1 MSSKWERKVGGL
13 CDQSSEEA
21 SDDGKQSVA
30 LPPMSR
36 RVFTRPSRVSTSSL
50 PSCLIGRR
58 LGALRV
64 PDQWPFF
71 AFHSA
76 RSLQET
82 CICHEFFLFITST
95 PLHSIK
101 QLTGSLVRW
110 GCFVHSFVR
119 RSFCCLSICAA
130 AAACKR

>member
-1 MSSKWERKVGGL
+1 MSSKWERKVGGM

-21 SDDGKQSVA
+21 SDDGKQAVA
-30 LPPMSR
+30 LPPTSG

-50 PSCLIGRR
+50 LSCLIGRR
-58 LGALRV
+58 LGGLRV
-64 PDQWPFF
+64 PDQRPFF

-82 CICHEFFLFITST
+82 CICHEFFLFYIYTFT
-95 PLHSIK
+95 LIK
-101 QLTGSLVRW
+101 QLTGWLVRW

-119 RSFCCLSICAA
+119 RSFCCLSMLC
-130 AAACKR
+130 CCCCCL